1 MKVEEK
7 KELESFLEKK
17 KRLISDLECM
27 SNQYAVIESMHSR
40 QDEILRR
47 YTIPC
52 IYSSPSLMLLLIRM
66 FDGNYGSAEEN
77 CLEQKLDQ
85 LELQQ
90 GIIQVETDSFIQST
104 YPHIYT
110 HLVELLTKVKRRSAK
125 ISQSQKRPLIGPSPG

>member
-47 YTIPC
+47 YTISC
-52 IYSSPSLMLLLIRM
+52 MYSSLTLI
-66 FDGNYGSAEEN
+66 A
-77 CLEQKLDQ
+77 
-85 LELQQ
+85 
-90 GIIQVETDSFIQST
+90 TDNQD
-104 YPHIYT
+104 
-110 HLVELLTKVKRRSAK
+110 VRW
-125 ISQSQKRPLIGPSPG
+125 